1 MARDEDFTA
10 PLYHEPCGVIATM
23 IPRDH
28 PLAIAH
34 TSVRAVAGNSGER
47 SQGQNEVHTGRRTTE
62 RGREGGPV
70 GRGFATN
77 GGARGSGRAWRR
89 WGSAAA
95 GVVLVAGVALGSP
108 QVSSAATH
116 GAASGRAAVRTA
128 STSGNIVVGLAN
140 NEGQGISIPA
150 YRYGAVAAV
159 RYMNAHGGINGH
171 KISLDVCI
179 DDGSPEGSV
188 TCANKFVAAHA
199 VVYFAG
205 VDDGADAALPVLS
218 SAGIPYVTE
227 FPWGTA
233 QGTSPNAFNLGAGDA
248 AFFVAPLHQLKL
260 DGAKT
265 VAYFTYNIPTAE
277 ELLPVAK
284 ILAKQDGLQ
293 LDPVTVSATN
303 ADWTTAVATAQA
315 DGADAMWGVLQESDC
330 TDMVRTARDA
340 GFKGVIAVGSCSA
353 YMSALGNQAANTSAV
368 WPYYFPQL
376 ASVAPPAIKHQLT
389 IFTAA
394 MKDAGYAKFANGFA
408 TASFASM
415 MELGEV
421 MDGVHTELT
430 GSALQGA
437 LAHAHVP
444 GFMGPPVQCGTNVIP
459 TEPSA
464 CNAQVLLLKVVK
476 TAHGPARELQQPGF
490 YDAAG

>member
-1 MARDEDFTA
+1 MNRRD
-10 PLYHEPCGVIATM
+10 
-23 IPRDH
+23 
-28 PLAIAH
+28 
-34 TSVRAVAGNSGER
+34 
-47 SQGQNEVHTGRRTTE
+47 
-62 RGREGGPV
+62 
-70 GRGFATN
+70 
-77 GGARGSGRAWRR
+77 RGSGRVWRR
-89 WGSAAA
+89 WRLSAAA
-95 GVVLVAGVALGSP
+95 GVACLAGVAL
-108 QVSSAATH
+108 VASSCGAGTR
-116 GAASGRAAVRTA
+116 GAASGHQGAPGT
-128 STSGNIVVGLAN
+128 STPGNIVVGLAN

-150 YRYGAVAAV
+150 YRYGAMAAV
-159 RYMNAHGGINGH
+159 RYMNSHGGINGH

-205 VDDGADAALPVLS
+205 VDNGADAALPVLS

-248 AFFVAPLHQLKL
+248 AFFVAPLHSLKL

-284 ILAKQDGLQ
+284 ILAKQDGLK

-303 ADWTTAVATAQA
+303 ANWTTAVATAQA

-353 YMSALGNQAANTSAV
+353 YINALGNQAANTSAV

-376 ASVAPPAIKHQLT
+376 ASVAPPAIKHQLAVYT
-389 IFTAA
+389 VA
-394 MKDAGYAKFANGFA
+394 MRDAGYGKFVNGFA

-421 MDGVHTELT
+421 MRGVQTPLT
-430 GSALQGA
+430 GPALQAA

-444 GFMGPPVQCGTNVIP
+444 GFMGPPVQCGANVIP
-459 TEPSA
+459 AEPSA

-476 TAHGPARELQQPGF
+476 TAHGPIRELQQPGF
-490 YDAAG
+490 YNAAG